1 MNNSFDKIYNPSK
14 DYILIL
20 LGTLLYGF
28 SFNGFILSNQIV
40 TGGLSGVCALIFFA
54 TKGFIPVSL
63 SYFTINIVL
72 LLIALKVLG
81 FKFLIKTIFGV
92 FSLSGS
98 LWLFEQLLH
107 GQPILHNQPFM
118 SIVIGAFL
126 CGIGLG
132 LVFTAGG
139 STGGTDILAAIVN
152 KYKNV
157 SMGTALLMFDFVI
170 ISSSYMLFQNVDKIV
185 FGFVEMVVGNYTV
198 DMILNSN
205 RRSVQFLIFSQ
216 KYDEIAQ
223 HIINDLGRGCT
234 IIDGSGGYSQKPVK
248 VIILLVKKSESIAIF
263 RMVKQIDHQAFI
275 SQSLV
280 QGVYGEGFDKIKT

>member
-234 IIDGSGGYSQKPVK
+234 IIDGTGGYSQKPVK

>member
-234 IIDGSGGYSQKPVK
+234 IIDCTGGYSQKPVK

>member
-139 STGGTDILAAIVN
+139 STGGTDILAAIIN

-234 IIDGSGGYSQKPVK
+234 IIDGTGGYSQKPVK

>member
-157 SMGTALLMFDFVI
+157 SMGTAMIMFDFVI
-170 ISSSYMLFQNVDKIV
+170 ISSSYMLFQNVDKSV

-234 IIDGSGGYSQKPVK
+234 IIDGTGGYSQKPVK

>member
-216 KYDEIAQ
+216 
-223 HIINDLGRGCT
+223 
-234 IIDGSGGYSQKPVK
+234 
-248 VIILLVKKSESIAIF
+248 
-263 RMVKQIDHQAFI
+263 
-275 SQSLV
+275 
-280 QGVYGEGFDKIKT
+280 

>member
-234 IIDGSGGYSQKPVK
+234 IIDGTGGYSQKPVK

-263 RMVKQIDHQAFI
+263 RMVKQIDHQVFI

>member
-234 IIDGSGGYSQKPVK
+234 IIDGTGGYSQKPVK

-263 RMVKQIDHQAFI
+263 RMVKEIDHQAFI